1 MRNFKQWFTERFPK
15 ENLPSS
21 MSGKWFAEHGLP
33 MIVSCTCCQTTMTLP
48 SALIGGD
55 NDIFCHDCAG
65 DDEEE
70 SGDVGCSTQYQD
82 EEDEE
87 GEDNYTLDDLGP
99 NWY

>member
-33 MIVSCTCCQTTMTLP
+33 MIVSCTCCTSTMALP
-48 SALIGGD
+48 NAMIDEDGQIYCSS
-55 NDIFCHDCAG
+55 CAEG
-65 DDEEE
+65 E
-70 SGDVGCSTQYQD
+70 G
-82 EEDEE
+82 EEDSYSIE
-87 GEDNYTLDDLGP
+87 DLGP